1 MQDPS
6 IAVDAEDT
14 RLVLAENMRDQAE
27 ASLKA
32 LKEELANALKV
43 VESKEVVAKYHE
55 KAMEDVVAELEKAQK
70 ETLSYKHELE
80 AATKQKVILEDRVA
94 HLDGALKECMKQV
107 RQVKEEHEKKIEE
120 TITNKT
126 KEWEKIKGEVDAKQ
140 VELERRLL
148 ESEAQNTAMAK
159 SLQERAKKILEAN
172 ELKEKAE
179 SRVKVLQVELGS
191 MEKEIVALKYELHV
205 LSKELEIRNE
215 EVECNKKAADAA
227 HKQHLENVKKVAK
240 LEADCQRLRNLVR
253 KKLPG
258 PAAIAQMRREVEGP
272 SSREG
277 LTPDTKR
284 RPVKSLNSG
293 SMSYPSSLKNDMT
306 ISNSEVELL
315 KERMSSMEEETKV
328 LKEALSRRNEE
339 LHASRLLCARTANKI
354 LSVESHVESPGD
366 TQKEVR
372 ANGCDSNAIT
382 ESSFMSVS
390 DDANSGDVEEASCA
404 ESWATALIS
413 ELAIFQKG
421 KTTLKHADKEA
432 SEKAQ
437 EVSSAPLAAEATGAN
452 SCAENSH
459 DDSSKIA
466 TEMNISA
473 FKLQELYLLCKDLDC
488 KFSSIVKQLK
498 SVKLEQCKSE
508 TLQNEGAV
516 KGMDENL
523 IRSFNMTYEKY
534 TELEKAI
541 QGLSSEHQSKSNL
554 SNLQAVSSTPSKVV
568 SSLRTILC
576 KLVMLLETILL
587 QHKEKAGI
595 KIQMDSDM
603 SSEKGEE
610 VSVADDFSSAAWA
623 VQKQKLI
630 TSKNSFLEG
639 RSTIMEFLTQ
649 YGILLC
655 KACDSEPAD
664 LEELLLFVKTMSSCR
679 PNDISTGGFLNELVI
694 AQERL
699 QEVIDSKAE
708 LDERFVSVS
717 EELRETS
724 SQLRESKELA
734 SLLESKLLD
743 MENLEKAVSAV
754 EAAKVELEQKFEGAQ
769 SEISKLKDSV
779 TGLTCELAEEKRGH
793 KAVKAKFEELE
804 QQLQRQSVYE
814 DECNGS
820 KVPDDEDAHLSKER
834 ELAAAKEKLAECQRT
849 ILALGKQL
857 SALSSPPTEL
867 SPGSSFDMFSMDS
880 SSTMTMEQRMQMELQ
895 NGSMEHNVNANQ
907 TFHQSH
913 PGGDGRHG
921 GDSCNATQNGRRGAC
936 TTQVMQPSLSLGHP
950 GWNNVINTGG
960 SSRRSRTY
968 SDEAQETPR
977 SWASHGNGSFSKVTG
992 SRTRSCE
999 EVQHDPPQRGLTT
1012 HVSGSLP
1019 RTRYQHVSEVE
1030 QPMSQHY
1037 TYQQPPAGQPL
1048 RSHPAYV
1055 PSGCQYTQQRQYD
1068 GGPAWA
1074 PAYLPED
1081 DEGQL
1086 PVSYSP
1092 PHTAM
1097 SSPARSPAR
1106 YVQQLGAGRGHV
1118 RTTVRMSLAES
1129 MNAAAPLGSA
1139 TAVVSHG
1146 VYATDCRP
1154 TPSKASGLGKLF
1166 SRSKNHR

>member
-1 MQDPS
+1 MHS
-6 IAVDAEDT
+6 TVDYYCSGTTAAA
-14 RLVLAENMRDQAE
+14 LGQS
-27 ASLKA
+27 ASMSGISAGKNLCTIYVHH
-32 LKEELANALKV
+32 LHL
-43 VESKEVVAKYHE
+43 
-55 KAMEDVVAELEKAQK
+55 EDVVAELEKAQK

-120 TITNKT
+120 TILSKT

-284 RPVKSLNSG
+284 RPVKSLNNG
-293 SMSYPSSLKNDMT
+293 SMSYPSFLKNDMT

-339 LHASRLLCARTANKI
+339 LHASRLLCARTANNI
-354 LSVESHVESPGD
+354 LTVESHVESLGD

-372 ANGCDSNAIT
+372 ANGCESNAIT

-432 SEKAQ
+432 SEKSQ
-437 EVSSAPLAAEATGAN
+437 EVSSAPLAIEAT
-452 SCAENSH
+452 
-459 DDSSKIA
+459 
-466 TEMNISA
+466 
-473 FKLQELYLLCKDLDC
+473 
-488 KFSSIVKQLK
+488 
-498 SVKLEQCKSE
+498 
-508 TLQNEGAV
+508 
-516 KGMDENL
+516 
-523 IRSFNMTYEKY
+523 
-534 TELEKAI
+534 
-541 QGLSSEHQSKSNL
+541 
-554 SNLQAVSSTPSKVV
+554 
-568 SSLRTILC
+568 
-576 KLVMLLETILL
+576 VMLLETILL
-587 QHKEKAGI
+587 QNKEKAGI

-623 VQKQKLI
+623 VQKQNLL
-630 TSKNSFLEG
+630 TSEDSFLEG
-639 RSTIMEFLTQ
+639 RSTILEFLTQ

-679 PNDISTGGFLNELVI
+679 PND
-694 AQERL
+694 
-699 QEVIDSKAE
+699 VIDSKAE

-717 EELRETS
+717 KELRETS
-724 SQLRESKELA
+724 SQLRENKELA

-743 MENLEKAVSAV
+743 MENLEKAVFAV
-754 EAAKVELEQKFEGAQ
+754 EAATVELEQKFEEAQ
-769 SEISKLKDSV
+769 REISKLKDSV
-779 TGLTCELAEEKRGH
+779 TGLTYELAEEKRGH

-820 KVPDDEDAHLSKER
+820 KRQKRS
-834 ELAAAKEKLAECQRT
+834 CQRT

-880 SSTMTMEQRMQMELQ
+880 SSTITMEQRMQMELQ
-895 NGSMEHNVNANQ
+895 NGSMEHNVNSNQ

-921 GDSCNATQNGRRGAC
+921 GESCNASQNGLRGAW

-968 SDEAQETPR
+968 GDEAQETPR

-999 EVQHDPPQRGLTT
+999 EVQQILQDFFDGKELCRSID
-1012 HVSGSLP
+1012 SGI
-1019 RTRYQHVSEVE
+1019 
-1030 QPMSQHY
+1030 
-1037 TYQQPPAGQPL
+1037 
-1048 RSHPAYV
+1048 AY
-1055 PSGCQYTQQRQYD
+1055 
-1068 GGPAWA
+1068 
-1074 PAYLPED
+1074 
-1081 DEGQL
+1081 
-1086 PVSYSP
+1086 
-1092 PHTAM
+1092 
-1097 SSPARSPAR
+1097 SSAD
-1106 YVQQLGAGRGHV
+1106 VW
-1118 RTTVRMSLAES
+1118 
-1129 MNAAAPLGSA
+1129 
-1139 TAVVSHG
+1139 
-1146 VYATDCRP
+1146 
-1154 TPSKASGLGKLF
+1154 
-1166 SRSKNHR
+1166 